1 MKHRP
6 HTLAILPLL
15 LCAAVTSQAQVVF
28 KPAAERVEVEI
39 DGRHFT
45 TFHFGAEHAKPF
57 LHPLNTTTGL
67 AVTRGVPP
75 DKGAGESVDHPHHR
89 GLWFAHDS
97 LGGYKFW
104 NEPKPERAGDA
115 AYLARFGRMKA
126 KGAPTFKGGKSS
138 GTLAAEF
145 DLTAPEKGGFGTLS
159 EQFTFRRSGANHVV
173 DVTVTILADRGA
185 AIRMGDTEEGTFAL
199 RLADEFQQKRGA
211 TLLNSDGLKG
221 TENIWGKRARWVDYS
236 TTLKGERVGVA
247 VFDHPQNPKHPT
259 YWHARG
265 YGLLAA
271 NPFGEHD
278 FHKDP
283 ARDGGVTIPPGGKL
297 TFRYRV
303 VIHPG
308 DAEAAAV
315 EKLAAAF
322 AGEK

>member
-1 MKHRP
+1 MNHGLKIP
-6 HTLAILPLL
+6 AALLL
-15 LCAAVTSQAQVVF
+15 LCAVTAQAQVVF
-28 KPAAERVEVEI
+28 KPAAAKIEVEI
-39 DGRHFT
+39 DGRPFT

-57 LHPLNTTTGL
+57 LHPLRTTTGL

-75 DKGAGESVDHPHHR
+75 DKSAGETVDHPHHR
-89 GLWFAHDS
+89 GLWYAHDGIS
-97 LGGYKFW
+97 GYKFW

-115 AYLARFGRMKA
+115 GYLAGFGRMKV
-126 KGAPTFKGGKSS
+126 KGAPTCKGGKTS

-145 DLTAPEKGGFGTLS
+145 ELIAPDKGSLGSLR
-159 EQFTFRRSGANHVV
+159 EQFTFRRNGANHII
-173 DVTVTILADRGA
+173 DVTITLLADRGA
-185 AIRMGDTEEGTFAL
+185 VIKMGDTEEGALGL
-199 RLADEFQQKRGA
+199 RLADEFRQDRGA
-211 TLLNSDGLKG
+211 LLTNSNGLRG

-236 TTLKGERVGVA
+236 TTLKGEKVGVA

-265 YGLLAA
+265 YGLYAA

-283 ARDGGVTIPPGGKL
+283 ARDGSVTIPPGGKL

-308 DAEAAAV
+308 DAETAAI
-315 EKLAAAF
+315 EKLASAF